1 MTAQGGTPG
10 ARLRATPPL
19 VTLSASYGAGG
30 SAVGP
35 ALAERLGV
43 EFLDRAIP
51 ARVAERLAVS
61 LDSALAHD
69 ESLGD
74 AIGRLVS
81 SFAMLPELAAAM
93 AQAGVPDG
101 DDYRVHTEAII
112 REHAAQGAVVLGR
125 AGALVL
131 RDHPDALHV
140 RLDGPAERRVERMM
154 REQGLQRAEAERLR
168 KDADRAREAYVR
180 HFYGADARDP
190 AHYHMVIDSTRLPVA
205 CVVGAI
211 AAALRR

>member
-1 MTAQGGTPG
+1 VAST
-10 ARLRATPPL
+10 LRATPPL

-30 SAVGP
+30 SQVGP

-43 EFLDRAIP
+43 DFLDRAIP

-61 LDSALAHD
+61 LDAALAHD
-69 ESLGD
+69 EALGD
-74 AIGRLVS
+74 AIGRFAS

-101 DDYRVHTEAII
+101 EDYRVQTEAII
-112 REHAAQGAVVLGR
+112 REHAARGAVVLGR

-131 RDHPDALHV
+131 RDHPEALHI
-140 RLDGPAERRVERMM
+140 RLDGPPERRVARMM
-154 REQGLQRAEAERLR
+154 EVQGLGRAEAERLR

-190 AHYHMVIDSTRLPVA
+190 SLYHMVIDSTRLPVGA
-205 CVVGAI
+205 VVAAV